1 MSDAYKRAGVDLAAG
16 YEAVRRIK
24 AHVRRTLRPEVLGD
38 VGGFGALFQLDPS
51 RYRQPVLVS
60 GADGVGTKLKIA
72 FATGRHDTI
81 GIDCVAMCANDVV
94 VQGAEPLFFLDYL
107 ACGKLEPDQVEA
119 IVKGLADGCAQA
131 GCALIGGETAEMPG
145 FYPPGTYDLA
155 GFCVGVVERDGLV
168 DGSRIRAGDVLVGL
182 ASTGLH
188 ANGFSLVRKVL
199 LEEQGLSLDAYVP
212 VLGRTL
218 GEELLEPTA
227 IYVKTVLALRA
238 RFDLR
243 GMAHITGGGFVENV
257 PRILPPGM
265 RAEIDWGTWPVLPI
279 FTLIEEAGRINRQD
293 MVRTFNMGIGLVL
306 AVPEDEADDVVRAA
320 EEAGH
325 RAYRIGRVGRGDG
338 GVVFGGVGWS

>member
-1 MSDAYKRAGVDLAAG
+1 MSEAYKRAGVDLAAG

-24 AHVRRTLRPEVLGD
+24 VHVRRTYRPEVLGD
-38 VGGFGALFQLDPS
+38 IGGFGALFQLDVS
-51 RYRQPVLVS
+51 RYRQPVLVA

-107 ACGKLEPDQVEA
+107 ACGRLDPDQVEA

-131 GCALIGGETAEMPG
+131 GCALVGGETAEMPG
-145 FYPPGTYDLA
+145 FYPPGEYDLA
-155 GFCVGVVERDGLV
+155 GFCVGVVERDRLV

-188 ANGFSLVRKVL
+188 SNGFSLVRKVL
-199 LEEQGLSLDAYVP
+199 LEEQGLALDAYVP
-212 VLGRTL
+212 ALGRTL

-227 IYVKTVLALRA
+227 IYVKVVLALRT

-265 RAEIDWGTWPVLPI
+265 RAEIDWGAWPVLPI
-279 FTLIEEAGRINRQD
+279 FTLIEEAGRISRQD
-293 MVRTFNMGIGLVL
+293 MVRTFNMGIGMVLV
-306 AVPEDEADDVVRAA
+306 VPEDEADDVVRAA
-320 EEAGH
+320 AETGQ
-325 RAYRIGRVGRGDG
+325 RAFCIGRVGRGEG